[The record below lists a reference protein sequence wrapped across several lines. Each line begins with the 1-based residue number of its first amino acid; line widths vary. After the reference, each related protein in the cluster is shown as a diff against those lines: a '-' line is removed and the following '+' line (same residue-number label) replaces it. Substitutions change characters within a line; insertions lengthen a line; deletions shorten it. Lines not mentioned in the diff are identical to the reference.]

1 MSTTRSIK
9 ADWLPPQPL
18 RERQTQVAHRRA
30 TIGLLTANIHV
41 GASRMLWP
49 GAVDA
54 AEALNL
60 NLISFPGGAL
70 CVETAFE
77 AQRNIVYNL
86 VPTERLDG
94 LVIWSSTITGSCD
107 PHTSADFHRRYQAL
121 PRVSIVQPVEAVPTL
136 SVDSYQGMHAAISH
150 LLKVHG
156 YDRVAFVR
164 GPAAH
169 YHAQERYRAYCDVL
183 QEYGLP
189 LDQRLI
195 TRPLHW
201 EEGAEA
207 ATILLDEHGL
217 RPGRDV
223 QAIVA
228 VSDLM
233 ALAVLKALQ
242 ARGVQVPRDVALVGF
257 NDSIEGQL
265 ASPPLT
271 SVAMP
276 MRDQGA
282 QAVGMLA
289 RLLEGQ
295 PLPAQTMLD
304 THLVVRQSCGC
315 PADTLVQA
323 ALGALPPGGLPLE
336 QALEPIRAALQA
348 APPPVWGDLPLGAQE
363 LDQLLEALHAEL
375 CGASGRFIE
384 RLGQA
389 LDTAPA
395 LDTHMAVWQNGIS
408 ALRRCALPHLGE
420 PDRRRAEDL
429 FGQARVLIGEAAQ
442 RAQAYRQLQA
452 ERQNEILREIGQA
465 LITVFDTDA
474 LADTLAEQLPRL
486 GIRSCYLALYEQRE
500 SPAAQA
506 RLALAYTEQG
516 RAALGPHGLHF
527 SPAQIVPADLLP
539 QRRHSLVVE
548 PLFFREDQIGYI
560 VFEIG
565 PRDSSI
571 YEVLRGYISS
581 ALKGALLV
589 QEAQQ
594 ARRTAEK
601 ADQIK
606 TRLLANVSHELR
618 TPLHLILEHTGGALA
633 GAARYGESVPQALR
647 LDLQHIQ
654 GSAEHQLRLINDLLD
669 LSRADIDELD
679 LYPELFDPR
688 PLLEELF
695 AGMARGAEAG
705 VEWRLQLPNR
715 LPWLYADIVRLRQV
729 LLNLLS
735 NAQKFTARGSI
746 TLGAEAAPPHLHIWV
761 ADTGTGIPADQQERV
776 FDPFVTVEL
785 RPGGDR
791 SGIGLGLSIT
801 RRLVALHRGTI
812 ELESTPGQGST
823 FHILLPL
830 PSLSA
835 PAATAAAQTQPTL
848 LAICTAEQPS
858 AAISALAQRV
868 GLELALLRSSDDLDS
883 LLERVQPA
891 LLAWDQGA
899 ATPGDWVIVRRLRAH
914 PRCSQLPF
922 VLFGQH
928 QGEGA
933 PAGLTSLVPKPADA
947 RTLSDA
953 ISASCPIDSIGP
965 ILIVDDDPHTREQ
978 YRAVVSQ
985 GLPGYAIRTAEDGLA
1000 AVALMEIETPSLVIL
1015 DLVMPGL
1022 DGAEVLERMRADP
1035 RLRQTPVVI
1044 LTNKL
1049 LSVDDIRRLDQHAHV
1064 TLHSKDILSEQ
1075 ETLTAFSRA
1084 LFDHDALPP
1093 YTSALVK
1100 RAVAYLHQNYGRTIS
1115 RWELAQE
1122 VGVSEDYL
1130 SRVFSRELGLSP
1142 WDYLNRYRIAQAR
1155 ALLRSGSA
1163 SISAVAQQVGFQDR
1177 GYFSRVFRK
1186 LTGVGPQEFREKQEP
1201 LNT

>member
-1 MSTTRSIK
+1 MSSTPSLD
-9 ADWLPPQPL
+9 ADRPGLPA
-18 RERQTQVAHRRA
+18 RGRA

-41 GASRMLWP
+41 GASRSLWP

-60 NLISFPGGAL
+60 NLISFPGGGL
-70 CVETAFE
+70 GVEAAFE
-77 AQRNIVYNL
+77 SQRNIVYDL
-86 VPTERLDG
+86 VPTGRLDG

-107 PHTSADFHRRYQAL
+107 QPTSAAFHQRFQAL
-121 PRVSIVQPVEAVPTL
+121 PRVSIVQPVEQVPTL
-136 SVDSYQGMHAAISH
+136 SVDSYQGMRAAISH
-150 LLKVHG
+150 LVAQHG
-156 YDRVAFVR
+156 YRRVAFVR

-183 QEYGLP
+183 QEHGLP
-189 LDQRLI
+189 LDPRLI

-201 EEGAEA
+201 EDGAEA
-207 ATILLDEHGL
+207 ATILLDQHGL
-217 RPGRDV
+217 QPGRDL

-233 ALAVLKALQ
+233 ALEVLKALQ
-242 ARGVQVPRDVALVGF
+242 ARHVQVPREVALVGF
-257 NDSIEGQL
+257 NDSIEGRL

-271 SVAMP
+271 SVVMP

-289 RLLEGQ
+289 RLIAGQ
-295 PLPAQTMLD
+295 PLPPQTTLE

-315 PADTLVQA
+315 PADTQVQA
-323 ALGALPPGGLPLE
+323 AAGPLPPRGLALP
-336 QALEPIRAALQA
+336 QALEPIRAALRA
-348 APPPVWGDLPLGAQE
+348 APPHVWGDSPLGPCE
-363 LDQLLEALHAEL
+363 LERLLEALHAEL
-375 CGASGRFIE
+375 CGAPGRFLE

-389 LDTAPA
+389 LDAAPA
-395 LDTHMAVWQNGIS
+395 LDTHMAVWQNAVS
-408 ALRRCALPHLGE
+408 ALRRCALPHLDT
-420 PDRRRAEDL
+420 PDRQRAEDL
-429 FGQARVLIGEAAQ
+429 FSQARVLIGEAAQ

-465 LITVFDTDA
+465 LITVFDTEA
-474 LADTLAEQLPRL
+474 LADTLARELPRL
-486 GIRSCYLALYEQRE
+486 DIRSCYLALYEPRE
-500 SPAAQA
+500 AAAPLA
-506 RLALAYTEQG
+506 RLALAYTERGRADLETQG
-516 RAALGPHGLHF
+516 RRFAPALV
-527 SPAQIVPADLLP
+527 VPPDLLP
-539 QRRHSLVVE
+539 ARRHSLVVE

-594 ARRTAEK
+594 ARRAAEK

-633 GAARYGESVPQALR
+633 GAARYGPSLPQALR

-654 GSAEHQLRLINDLLD
+654 SSAEHQLRLINDLLD

-695 AGMARGAEAG
+695 AGMARAADPE
-705 VEWRLQLPNR
+705 VDWRLHLPDR

-761 ADTGTGIPADQQERV
+761 ADTGSGIPADQQERV
-776 FDPFVTVEL
+776 FDPFVTLES
-785 RPGGDR
+785 RAGGER

-801 RRLVALHRGTI
+801 RRLVTLHRGTI
-812 ELESTPGQGST
+812 ELESSPGRGST
-823 FHILLPL
+823 FHISLPL

-835 PAATAAAQTQPTL
+835 PAAGAPAQTQPTL
-848 LAICTAEQPS
+848 LAISTAEQLSP
-858 AAISALAQRV
+858 AVQALARRMS
-868 GLELALLRSSDDLDS
+868 LELAQLRSSDDLEE

-891 LLAWDQGA
+891 ALAWDQA
-899 ATPGDWVIVRRLRAH
+899 AAGPGDWVIVRRLRAH

-928 QGEGA
+928 QGEAA

-947 RTLSDA
+947 RTLADA
-953 ISASCPIDSIGP
+953 ISASCPVDSTGP

-978 YRAVVSQ
+978 YRAIVAA
-985 GLPGYAIRTAEDGLA
+985 GLPGYPIRTAEHGQA
-1000 AVALMEIETPSLVIL
+1000 AMALMELETPSLVIL
-1015 DLVMPGL
+1015 DLVMPHL

-1035 RLRQTPVVI
+1035 RLRQAPVVI

-1049 LSVDDIRRLDQHAHV
+1049 LSLDDIRRLDQHAHV

-1084 LFDHDALPP
+1084 MFEHDALPP

-1155 ALLRSGSA
+1155 TLLRSGSA
-1163 SISAVAQQVGFQDR
+1163 SISSVAQQVGFQDR

-1186 LTGVGPQEFREKQEP
+1186 LTGVGPQEFREKQES
-1201 LNT
+1201 